1 MGMNGFVDL
10 LFLGSGIY
18 LIVTACMAKKK
29 GTISANVML
38 DKHTNEN
45 AIKDK
50 QGFIDY
56 MYKRILLAGILII
69 IAAAVNL
76 VNDYYF
82 SSIAL
87 NWVGI
92 LIILAAIVIYVA
104 AYKKGQKT
112 YIVMQSK
119 SKGNKK
125 RGA

>member
-18 LIVTACMAKKK
+18 LIFAACMAKKN
-29 GTISANVML
+29 GTIAVNIML
-38 DKHTNEN
+38 DKHTDEN

-56 MYKRILLAGILII
+56 MFKRIMLAGILII

-92 LIILAAIVIYVA
+92 LIILAAIIVYVV
-104 AYKKGQKT
+104 AYKKGRKT
-112 YIVMQSK
+112 YIEMQAKSK
-119 SKGNKK
+119 SNKK
-125 RGA
+125 

>member
-18 LIVTACMAKKK
+18 LIFSAYMAKKN
-29 GTISANVML
+29 GTIAVNVML
-38 DKHTNEN
+38 DKHTDEN

-56 MYKRILLAGILII
+56 MFKRILFAGILII

-92 LIILAAIVIYVA
+92 LIILAAIVVYVV
-104 AYKKGQKT
+104 AYKKGRKT
-112 YIVMQSK
+112 YIAMQVK
-119 SKGNKK
+119 SKGKK
-125 RGA
+125 